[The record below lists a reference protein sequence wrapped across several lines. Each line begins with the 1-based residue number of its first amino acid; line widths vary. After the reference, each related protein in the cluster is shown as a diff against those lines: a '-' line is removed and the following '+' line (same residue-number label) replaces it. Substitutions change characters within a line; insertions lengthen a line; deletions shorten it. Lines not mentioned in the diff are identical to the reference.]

1 MRRIKTLLIP
11 FLLCLCPCFCLC
23 LCLGAAPAGAQTYPS
38 KPIRMIVPFA
48 PGGGTDI
55 LARIIGQ
62 QLADAWGQAVNVEN
76 RAGASGN
83 LGTELVARS
92 VPDGHTLVMAI
103 NTHAVNASLY
113 SKLPFDPVKDFAPV
127 ILTATTANI
136 LVVHPSVA
144 ANSVQELIALAK
156 AQPGKLNYASGGS
169 GTTSH
174 LAAELFKT
182 MAGVEMVH
190 VPYKG
195 GGAAYTDLISG
206 QVQLYFVGIPGT
218 LQYLKAGRL
227 RALGVTTLRRSPAAP
242 ETPTIAESGLPGFS
256 ATTWWGI
263 LAPAGTPQPIIA
275 RIDFEVARILKL
287 PEVRAKLDAQ
297 GFEPVASTPESF
309 GAFMRSEIELWAKA
323 VKASGARAE

>member
-1 MRRIKTLLIP
+1 MRLLHALLSAIP
-11 FLLCLCPCFCLC
+11 ICL
-23 LCLGAAPAGAQTYPS
+23 AVTPAGAQTYPS

-62 QLADAWGQAVNVEN
+62 QLADAWGQPVNVEN

-92 VPDGHTLVMAI
+92 APDGHTLVMAI

-113 SKLPFDPVKDFAPV
+113 SKLPFDPVKDFTPV
-127 ILTATTANI
+127 ILVATTANI
-136 LVVHPSVA
+136 LVVHPSVP
-144 ANSVQELIALAK
+144 ANTVQELIALAK

-182 MAGVEMVH
+182 MAGVEMTH

-218 LQYLKAGRL
+218 VQYLKAGRL
-227 RALGVTTLRRSPAAP
+227 RALGVTTPRRSPAAP
-242 ETPTIAESGLPGFS
+242 EVPTIAEAGLPGFS

-263 LAPAGTPQPIIA
+263 LAPAGTPQPVIA
-275 RIDFEVARILKL
+275 RIDQEVARILKM

-309 GAFMRSEIELWAKA
+309 AAFMRSEVELWGKA

>member
-11 FLLCLCPCFCLC
+11 FRLCLCACLG
-23 LCLGAAPAGAQTYPS
+23 LGAAPAGAQVYPS

-136 LVVHPSVA
+136 LVVHPSVP

-242 ETPTIAESGLPGFS
+242 EVPTIAESGLPGFS

-309 GAFMRSEIELWAKA
+309 GAFMRSEIELWARA

>member
-11 FLLCLCPCFCLC
+11 FLLCLCPCLC

-92 VPDGHTLVMAI
+92 APDGHTLVMAI

-227 RALGVTTLRRSPAAP
+227 RALGVTTPRRSPAAP

-309 GAFMRSEIELWAKA
+309 GAFMRSEIELWARA

>member
-11 FLLCLCPCFCLC
+11 FLLCLCLG

-136 LVVHPSVA
+136 LVVHPSVP

-242 ETPTIAESGLPGFS
+242 EVPTIAESGLPGFS

>member
-1 MRRIKTLLIP
+1 MRLIKTLLIP
-11 FLLCLCPCFCLC
+11 FLVG
-23 LCLGAAPAGAQTYPS
+23 LGTAPAGAQTYPS
-38 KPIRMIVPFA
+38 RPIRMIVPFA

-62 QLADAWGQAVNVEN
+62 QLADAWGQPVNVEN

-136 LVVHPSVA
+136 LVVHPSVP

-218 LQYLKAGRL
+218 VQYLKAGRL
-227 RALGVTTLRRSPAAP
+227 RALAVTTPRRSPAAP
-242 ETPTIAESGLPGFS
+242 EVPTIAESGLPGFS

-263 LAPAGTPQPIIA
+263 LAPAGTPQPVIA
-275 RIDFEVARILKL
+275 RIDSEVARILKM
-287 PEVRAKLDAQ
+287 PEVRARLDAQ

>member
-1 MRRIKTLLIP
+1 MRLVHA
-11 FLLCLCPCFCLC
+11 LLCALPICL
-23 LCLGAAPAGAQTYPS
+23 AATPANAQTYPT

-62 QLADAWGQAVNVEN
+62 QLADAWGQPVNVEN

-92 VPDGHTLVMAI
+92 APDGHTLVMAI

-113 SKLPFDPVKDFAPV
+113 SKLPFDPVKDFIPV
-127 ILTATTANI
+127 ILAATTANI
-136 LVVHPSVA
+136 LVVHPSVQA
-144 ANSVQELIALAK
+144 TTVQELIALAK

-182 MAGVEMVH
+182 MAGVDMIH

-218 LQYLKAGRL
+218 VQYLKTGRL
-227 RALGVTTLRRSPAAP
+227 RALGVTTPRRSPAAP
-242 ETPTIAESGLPGFS
+242 EVPTIAEAGLPGFS

-263 LAPAGTPQPIIA
+263 LAPAATPAPIIA
-275 RIDFEVARILKL
+275 RIDGEVARILKM

-297 GFEPVASTPESF
+297 GFEPVSSTPESF
-309 GAFMRSEIELWAKA
+309 AAFMRSEIELWAKA

>member
-11 FLLCLCPCFCLC
+11 FLLCLCLGLGLC

-136 LVVHPSVA
+136 LVVHPSVP

-309 GAFMRSEIELWAKA
+309 GAFMRSEIELWARA

>member
-11 FLLCLCPCFCLC
+11 FLLCLCPCLC

-227 RALGVTTLRRSPAAP
+227 RALGVTTPRRSPAAP

-275 RIDFEVARILKL
+275 RIDFEVARSLKL
-287 PEVRAKLDAQ
+287 PEVRARLDAQ

-309 GAFMRSEIELWAKA
+309 GAFMRSEIELWARA

>member
-1 MRRIKTLLIP
+1 MTVFLI
-11 FLLCLCPCFCLC
+11 
-23 LCLGAAPAGAQTYPS
+23 
-38 KPIRMIVPFA
+38 
-48 PGGGTDI
+48 
-55 LARIIGQ
+55 
-62 QLADAWGQAVNVEN
+62 EN

-103 NTHAVNASLY
+103 NSHAVNASLY
-113 SKLPFDPVKDFAPV
+113 SKLPFDPVKDFVPV
-127 ILTATTANI
+127 ILAATTANI
-136 LVVHPSVA
+136 LLVHPSVP

-218 LQYLKAGRL
+218 VQYLKAGRL
-227 RALGVTTLRRSPAAP
+227 RALGVTTPRRSLAAP
-242 ETPTIAESGLPGFS
+242 EVPTIAESGLPGFS
-256 ATTWWGI
+256 ATTWW
-263 LAPAGTPQPIIA
+263 ASSHRPARRSRSSP
-275 RIDFEVARILKL
+275 
-287 PEVRAKLDAQ
+287 
-297 GFEPVASTPESF
+297 ASTPRSR
-309 GAFMRSEIELWAKA
+309 ASSRCRRCVPSLMRKGSTRWPARQRVSA
-323 VKASGARAE
+323 RSCAARSNSGPGRSSPPAPVRSDMVQHWSQCR

>member
-1 MRRIKTLLIP
+1 MRLIKTLLIP
-11 FLLCLCPCFCLC
+11 FLVGF
-23 LCLGAAPAGAQTYPS
+23 GVAPAGAQTYPS

-92 VPDGHTLVMAI
+92 APDGHTLVMAI

-113 SKLPFDPVKDFAPV
+113 SKLPFDPVKDFIPV

-136 LVVHPSVA
+136 LVVHPSVP
-144 ANSVQELIALAK
+144 ANSVQELITLAK
-156 AQPGKLNYASGGS
+156 AQPGRLNYASGGS

-218 LQYLKAGRL
+218 VQYLKAGRL
-227 RALGVTTLRRSPAAP
+227 RALAVTTPRRSPAAP
-242 ETPTIAESGLPGFS
+242 EVPTIAESGLPGFS

-275 RIDFEVARILKL
+275 RIDFEVARILKA

>member
-1 MRRIKTLLIP
+1 MRLIQALLSALPI
-11 FLLCLCPCFCLC
+11 CL
-23 LCLGAAPAGAQTYPS
+23 AATPVAAQTYPT

-62 QLADAWGQAVNVEN
+62 QLADAWGQPVNVEN

-92 VPDGHTLVMAI
+92 APDGHTLVMAI

-113 SKLPFDPVKDFAPV
+113 SKLPFDPVKDFTPV
-127 ILTATTANI
+127 ILAATTANI
-136 LVVHPSVA
+136 LVVHPSVPA
-144 ANSVQELIALAK
+144 TTVQELIALAK

-182 MAGVEMVH
+182 MAGVDMIH

-218 LQYLKAGRL
+218 VQYLKAGRL
-227 RALGVTTLRRSPAAP
+227 RALAVTTPRRSPAAP
-242 ETPTIAESGLPGFS
+242 EVPTIAEAGLPGFS
-256 ATTWWGI
+256 ATTWWGL

-275 RIDFEVARILKL
+275 RIDQEVARILKM

-309 GAFMRSEIELWAKA
+309 AAFMRSEIELWAKA

>member
-1 MRRIKTLLIP
+1 MRLIKTLLIP
-11 FLLCLCPCFCLC
+11 FLVGLDV
-23 LCLGAAPAGAQTYPS
+23 ASAGAQTYPS

-83 LGTELVARS
+83 VGTELVARS

-136 LVVHPSVA
+136 LVVHPSVP
-144 ANSVQELIALAK
+144 ANSVQALIALAK
-156 AQPGKLNYASGGS
+156 AQPGRLNYASGGS

-182 MAGVEMVH
+182 MAGVDMVH

-195 GGAAYTDLISG
+195 GGAAYTDLLAG

-218 LQYLKAGRL
+218 VQYLKAGRL
-227 RALGVTTLRRSPAAP
+227 RALGVTTPRRSPAAP
-242 ETPTIAESGLPGFS
+242 EVPTIAESGLPGFS

-263 LAPAGTPQPIIA
+263 LAPAGTPPPIIA
-275 RIDFEVARILKL
+275 RIDSEVARILKA
-287 PEVRAKLDAQ
+287 PEVRARLDAQ

>member
-1 MRRIKTLLIP
+1 MGSLMRL
-11 FLLCLCPCFCLC
+11 FHALLCALPICQ
-23 LCLGAAPAGAQTYPS
+23 AATPVAAQTYPS

-62 QLADAWGQAVNVEN
+62 QLAEAWGHPVNVEN

-92 VPDGHTLVMAI
+92 APDGHTLVMAI
-103 NTHAVNASLY
+103 NTHAVNATLY
-113 SKLPFDPVKDFAPV
+113 SKLPFDPLKDFIPV
-127 ILTATTANI
+127 ILAATTANI
-136 LVVHPSVA
+136 LVVHPSVP

-195 GGAAYTDLISG
+195 GGAAYTDLIAG

-218 LQYLKAGRL
+218 VQYLKAGRL
-227 RALGVTTLRRSPAAP
+227 RALGVTTPRRSPAAP
-242 ETPTIAESGLPGFS
+242 EVPTIAEAGLPGFS

-263 LAPAGTPQPIIA
+263 LAPAGTPPPVIA
-275 RIDFEVARILKL
+275 RIDGEVARILKM
-287 PEVRAKLDAQ
+287 PEVRTKLDAQ

-309 GAFMRSEIELWAKA
+309 AAFMRSEIELWARA

>member
-11 FLLCLCPCFCLC
+11 FLLCLCPCLC

-227 RALGVTTLRRSPAAP
+227 RALGVTTPRRSPAAP

-287 PEVRAKLDAQ
+287 PEVRAKLDAK

-309 GAFMRSEIELWAKA
+309 GAFMRSEIELWARA

>member
-1 MRRIKTLLIP
+1 MRLLHTLLCAIP
-11 FLLCLCPCFCLC
+11 ICL
-23 LCLGAAPAGAQTYPS
+23 AATPAAAQTYPS

-62 QLADAWGQAVNVEN
+62 QLADAWGQPVNVEN

-92 VPDGHTLVMAI
+92 APDGHTLVMAI

-113 SKLPFDPVKDFAPV
+113 SKLPFDPVKDFIPV
-127 ILTATTANI
+127 ILVATTANI
-136 LVVHPSVA
+136 LVVHPSVP

-182 MAGVEMVH
+182 MAGVDMIH

-218 LQYLKAGRL
+218 VQYLKAGRL
-227 RALGVTTLRRSPAAP
+227 RALGVTTPRRSPAAP
-242 ETPTIAESGLPGFS
+242 EVPTIAEAGLPGFS
-256 ATTWWGI
+256 ATTWWGL
-263 LAPAGTPQPIIA
+263 LAPAGTPTALIA
-275 RIDFEVARILKL
+275 RIDGEVARILKM

-309 GAFMRSEIELWAKA
+309 AAFMRSEIDLWARA

>member
-1 MRRIKTLLIP
+1 MRLIKTLLIP
-11 FLLCLCPCFCLC
+11 FLVGLD
-23 LCLGAAPAGAQTYPS
+23 AASAGAQTYPS

-83 LGTELVARS
+83 VGTELVARS

-136 LVVHPSVA
+136 LVVHPSVP
-144 ANSVQELIALAK
+144 ANSVQALIALAK
-156 AQPGKLNYASGGS
+156 AQPGRLNYASGGS

-182 MAGVEMVH
+182 MAGVDMVH

-195 GGAAYTDLISG
+195 GGAAYTDLLAG

-218 LQYLKAGRL
+218 VQYLKAGRL
-227 RALGVTTLRRSPAAP
+227 RALGVTTPRRSPAAP
-242 ETPTIAESGLPGFS
+242 EVPTIAESGLPGFA

-275 RIDFEVARILKL
+275 RIDFEVARILKQ
-287 PEVRAKLDAQ
+287 PEVRARLDAQ

-309 GAFMRSEIELWAKA
+309 TAFMRSEIELWAKA